1 MTIQEA
7 REIAYAQAIAPGRD
21 RQPLYPA
28 LAMRIKRGEAD
39 THPLVIAALAQ

>member
-7 REIAYAQAIAPGRD
+7 RTSAYASAVAQGH
-21 RQPLYPA
+21 YA

-39 THPLVIAALAQ
+39 THPLVIAALG

>member
-7 REIAYAQAIAPGRD
+7 RAVAYAQAIAPGRD
-21 RQPLYPA
+21 GQPLYPA

-39 THPLVIAALAQ
+39 THPLVIAALG